1 MPSYDQPQNNCT
13 GLSARLG
20 NDYEKVNGLGGSIIG
35 IIIGI
40 LSAILTTQAAGAY
53 WAWRMPLVVLA
64 IIPLI
69 MFLLQ
74 PIS

>member
-20 NDYEKVNGLGGSIIG
+20 NDCEKVNGLGGSIIR

-40 LSAILTTQAAGAY
+40 LS
-53 WAWRMPLVVLA
+53 
-64 IIPLI
+64 
-69 MFLLQ
+69 FLLLQ
-74 PIS
+74 IY